1 MGHLPVVFACAAFV
15 SLPFLASAEVRYSVQ
30 TVNDNTRLQVTIRFA
45 AGPGPVELQ
54 MPNWAPGAYVLSYP
68 GTKVESFA
76 WLDASGNPVAFE
88 HRGENS
94 WRASLPQKGEAIVE
108 YTVPMHLE
116 GGALHYGG
124 PATYMYVVGRKE
136 EACRLDLQLPA
147 GWKVA
152 TGLDAVG
159 RSNTRYKAPTYDV
172 LADNPVTAGD
182 FIDYHYTSH
191 GRPVTIALRGP
202 LRGNVNEAKVLKMCK
217 AITDT
222 EGDFFHG
229 VPYHKYVWHFGVT
242 SAADGGGGLEH
253 LSSTQIS
260 LAQGVGP
267 LSARV
272 CAHEFFHLWNVKRIR
287 AKVLGPF
294 DYTRLPKTGA
304 LYWLEGVT
312 DYYASVLITRSGY
325 LGRDA
330 LLKDIASNYAR
341 VETNPAHLEVS
352 PYDSSLRVGEA
363 AGGRGNSNGYQISY
377 YNLGWLVG
385 LCLDLDLR
393 DRTQGRKSL
402 DDVELALWQQC
413 KANRPGFEEG
423 DIERHYVEQGGSRE
437 FFRKV
442 VMHPGE
448 LPVAEELMKIGY
460 KLEMKP
466 RTTVDF
472 GFSLTAAA
480 GATLASVTSVKP
492 MATGLAADDQ
502 LLEINGVSVAGR
514 TLDESLDKA
523 RVILLA
529 LTPGSGPL
537 RLKIRHAGQDQEISY
552 PLTEAT
558 APYPFI
564 TDTNPTDKT
573 ILARREAWFRGK

>member
-1 MGHLPVVFACAAFV
+1 MGHLPALFACAALAFV
-15 SLPFLASAEVRYSVQ
+15 PAFASAEIRYSVQ
-30 TVNDNTRLQVTIRFA
+30 PVDDNSHLKVTIRFPA
-45 AGPGPVELQ
+45 NAGPVELQ
-54 MPNWAPGAYVLSYP
+54 MPNWAPGAYVLSLP
-68 GTKVESFA
+68 GTKVENFA
-76 WLDASGNPVAFE
+76 WHDASGATVAFE
-88 HRGENS
+88 HRSENA
-94 WRASLPQKGEAIVE
+94 WRATLSRKGDTTVE
-108 YTVPMHLE
+108 YTVPMHME

-136 EACRLDLQLPA
+136 EACRLDLQLPT

-159 RSNTRYKAPTYDV
+159 KSITQYKAPTYDV

-202 LRGNVNEAKVLKMCK
+202 LRGNVNEAKVVKMCK

-222 EGDFFHG
+222 EGNFFHG
-229 VPYHKYVWHFGVT
+229 VPYHKYVWHFGVS

-294 DYTRLPKTGA
+294 DYTKLPKTGA

-312 DYYASVLITRSGY
+312 DYYASVLIARSGY

-330 LLKDIASNYAR
+330 LLKDVASNYTR
-341 VETNPAHLEVS
+341 VESNPAHLEVS
-352 PYDSSLRVGEA
+352 PYDSSLRVGDA

-385 LCLDLDLR
+385 LCLDIDLR
-393 DRTQGRKSL
+393 ERSHGRKSL
-402 DDVELALWQQC
+402 DDVELALWKQC
-413 KANRPGFEEG
+413 KDNQPGFEEG

-437 FFRKV
+437 LFERI

-448 LPVAEELMKIGY
+448 MPVAEELAKIGY
-460 KLEMKP
+460 RLEMKP

-472 GFSLTAAA
+472 GFGLSGAA
-480 GATLASVTSVKP
+480 GATLASVASVKP
-492 MATGLAADDQ
+492 FASGLSADDQ
-502 LLEINGVSVAGR
+502 LLEINGVSVVGR

-529 LTPGSGPL
+529 LQPGGGPL
-537 RLKIRHAGQDQEISY
+537 RMKIRHAGQDQEISY
-552 PLTEAT
+552 AMPEAT
-558 APYPFI
+558 ATYPSI
-564 TDTNPTDKT
+564 TDMNPTDKA
-573 ILARREAWFRGK
+573 ILARREAWYRGK